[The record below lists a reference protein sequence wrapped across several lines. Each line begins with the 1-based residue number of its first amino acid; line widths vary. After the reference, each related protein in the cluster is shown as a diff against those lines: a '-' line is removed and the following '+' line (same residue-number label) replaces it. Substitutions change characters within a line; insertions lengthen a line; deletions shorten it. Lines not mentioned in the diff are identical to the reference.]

1 MDTIGAGF
9 DITADDL
16 TVTGIT
22 TFQAL
27 SAAEQSTATEAGD
40 LATALSGVAASSKDY
55 VVFTYGT
62 DTYVYGDVGTA
73 GTADNTDLLVKVTG
87 ALTVATVV
95 TLLNT

>member
-9 DITADDL
+9 DVTADDL

-27 SAAEQSTATEAGD
+27 SAAEQSTAAAAGT
-40 LATALSGVAASSKDY
+40 LATALSGVAALSKDY

-73 GTADNTDLLVKVTG
+73 GTVDNTDLLIKVTG
-87 ALTVATVV
+87 TPNIDTVV